1 MEPGAGER
9 WAERLRTL
17 QLPRIHAYGNE
28 TTWKL
33 LAPRLERKDGGKNR
47 LDGKS
52 SVYSM
57 IMYDMITV

>member
-17 QLPRIHAYGNE
+17 QLPRIHAYGNG

-33 LAPRLERKDGGKNR
+33 LAPLLERKDGEKR
-47 LDGKS
+47 MDGVERAARTLS
-52 SVYSM
+52 ARM
-57 IMYDMITV
+57 I